1 MGLILDLYQE
11 SEKRKESKT
20 HLNFDRAKV
29 ERAKK
34 LYPPGTRVELV
45 SLCNEERDMP
55 VGLRG
60 TVVGIDDQPALLM
73 HWDNG
78 RSLSLLVGE
87 DDFKVIHDQEETESE
102 SPGMGMSL

>member
-1 MGLILDLYQE
+1 M
-11 SEKRKESKT
+11 
-20 HLNFDRAKV
+20 NFDRAKV